1 MRLIAR
7 SIVRPTAQSLVSLGQ
22 GNAEILE
29 LKVKNKDLA
38 FIPISEIE
46 NNTDKFI
53 IVMVYTDNET
63 IIPTKETMLGY
74 DDSVAVL
81 VKTEYVN
88 EIQDL
93 FTKNTS
99 ELE

>member
-1 MRLIAR
+1 
-7 SIVRPTAQSLVSLGQ
+7 
-22 GNAEILE
+22 
-29 LKVKNKDLA
+29 
-38 FIPISEIE
+38 
-46 NNTDKFI
+46 
-53 IVMVYTDNET
+53 MVYTDNET

>member
-1 MRLIAR
+1 
-7 SIVRPTAQSLVSLGQ
+7 
-22 GNAEILE
+22 
-29 LKVKNKDLA
+29 
-38 FIPISEIE
+38 
-46 NNTDKFI
+46 
-53 IVMVYTDNET
+53 
-63 IIPTKETMLGY
+63 MLGY

-81 VKTEYVN
+81 VTTEYVN